1 VGRPAGGSSPS
12 RSAAFYWRVAPPAHC
27 ALPTAG
33 SERSEN
39 FVTGRY
45 EPLNHYFSGTSP
57 FSPPRRVTSR
67 SSQLGDI
74 PFNPGSPSADPSAD
88 PRLDFTYSAAISERN
103 PPFPA
108 GSSKRMKGLE
118 PSTFCMASRAEDNDA

>member
-12 RSAAFYWRVAPPAHC
+12 RSAAFYWRVAPPANC
-27 ALPTAG
+27 A
-33 SERSEN
+33 
-39 FVTGRY
+39 
-45 EPLNHYFSGTSP
+45 
-57 FSPPRRVTSR
+57 PPRRVTSR

-108 GSSKRMKGLE
+108 GSSKWMKGLE